1 MSFSA
6 FWHAGA
12 LHSLSM
18 TTTTQKPNS
27 PGPPSAA
34 AGSGTGTGAGAGRIV
49 ALDVA
54 RGIAV
59 AAMIVAHLYPPPGL
73 AGELFSG
80 FPAALFAA
88 LSGVSLHLMMGRG
101 KPDGSRRR
109 CIAVIV
115 RGLILIALGTVMAPH
130 TGTIV
135 VVLTVTGLGYVVGG
149 LARIARWRLPALAGL
164 FVALVAVAAA
174 VHLWAVNSPIPGILR
189 EPYPLPLWL
198 AYLVAGVIAG
208 RLLVGRT
215 RTALLGV
222 AGTGAALAA
231 GGIAARDILGAATS
245 TQPVHALVDATAH
258 SGGLIDTVATTG
270 GAIAVIAMCMTAV
283 RGAAEAFA
291 FPFAATGA
299 MSLTVYTAH
308 ALSFGAV
315 VGVSNQIY
323 FPGLAAITLLAA
335 VTFCTVWRSFFRRGP
350 LEAALAWAASR
361 TARAFAPTHSS

>member
-80 FPAALFAA
+80 FPAALFAV

-135 VVLTVTGLGYVVGG
+135 VVLTITGLGYVVGG

-174 VHLWAVNSPIPGILR
+174 VHLWAVNSPIPGIL
-189 EPYPLPLWL
+189 L
-198 AYLVAGVIAG
+198 
-208 RLLVGRT
+208 
-215 RTALLGV
+215 
-222 AGTGAALAA
+222 
-231 GGIAARDILGAATS
+231 S
-245 TQPVHALVDATAH
+245 
-258 SGGLIDTVATTG
+258 LIH
-270 GAIAVIAMCMTAV
+270 I
-283 RGAAEAFA
+283 
-291 FPFAATGA
+291 
-299 MSLTVYTAH
+299 
-308 ALSFGAV
+308 
-315 VGVSNQIY
+315 
-323 FPGLAAITLLAA
+323 
-335 VTFCTVWRSFFRRGP
+335 
-350 LEAALAWAASR
+350 
-361 TARAFAPTHSS
+361 